1 MLFELHVQ
9 LAPHV
14 KFHFIILTTFLLMQ
28 HDCIIQQEHIV
39 CERRRRLMI
48 VWYILIKNNKQEDN
62 VIQIMK
68 KYLCGFQFFF
78 CWDDSRKVQSFSEN
92 YSRAFSLFEC
102 CSVHSL
108 QLLTHSQ
115 KPKHLTEI
123 RKIFSIFWCSVRLL
137 SIKSCNFKCI
147 LPITKRRLWT
157 QSRFVIKHEF
167 SKFFIECVSFAYVWV
182 IEKSEVIAIF
192 TL

>member
-1 MLFELHVQ
+1 MSFKSWKNTCVGFNFSFVETIPGKFKVFPRITPELSLSLSVAQ
-9 LAPHV
+9 
-14 KFHFIILTTFLLMQ
+14 FIHF
-28 HDCIIQQEHIV
+28 
-39 CERRRRLMI
+39 
-48 VWYILIKNNKQEDN
+48 
-62 VIQIMK
+62 
-68 KYLCGFQFFF
+68 
-78 CWDDSRKVQSFSEN
+78 S
-92 YSRAFSLFEC
+92 
-102 CSVHSL
+102 CSP
-108 QLLTHSQ
+108 TQ

-182 IEKSEVIAIF
+182 IEKKWSNLDIYIVIEIKVLMF
-192 TL
+192 SNQPSHWSWISSRSTPQLSMIIINIWYSFV